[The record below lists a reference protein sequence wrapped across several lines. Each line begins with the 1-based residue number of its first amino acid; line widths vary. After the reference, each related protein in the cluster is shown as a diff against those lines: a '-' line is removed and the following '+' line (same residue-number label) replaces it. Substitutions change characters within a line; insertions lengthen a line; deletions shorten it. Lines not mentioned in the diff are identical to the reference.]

1 MLQQRHLTQLFGHF
15 LFSERKPICGNLI
28 FFSNLG
34 LATQIWV
41 SMKIRRG
48 VAPRLPS
55 NLASQV
61 LPRAEEFVR
70 AQLPDASAR
79 RQLSTLLLL
88 KVKLPDIRRNVV
100 AQEIVSL
107 LVQVQDDGQLQQFLC
122 ETEESELA
130 ILLSNLEDEMVANL
144 HKAMQTTSTKYKNC
158 KAVIDKEFVSRLA
171 SCEGA
176 DCLKKLWE
184 LLLANSKDGHE
195 WTRAA
200 AVVLASY
207 IDTLEV
213 SLEELD
219 VELVGFAREAF
230 EDQDGTRAFA
240 EKFFKN
246 DLGISRLSWPPLGA
260 AKILFE
266 LAWRLPLDDD
276 MEAEKFDLLLKAY
289 SIDGKDISIRKA
301 LKTQLHQ
308 LLLAEDTID
317 RDMENLFLEL
327 VLQDKEEIPQDVLP
341 KLSLRHVQQLSGDQL
356 IFLAQQLG
364 ALGKTLDAGRL
375 AIIAA
380 RRFTEIGKER
390 EAQDAFLKAFRW
402 DHNNP
407 DAANGLVTIVMEMRK
422 ENEDLKQRC
431 EDVENLKQIC
441 KDLQTRC
448 GSLERLQKEKVPL
461 MTFVWDLTDY
471 DFTSFVKGDIDF
483 QDSDEFE
490 ILPGINAALL

>member
-1 MLQQRHLTQLFGHF
+1 M
-15 LFSERKPICGNLI
+15 
-28 FFSNLG
+28 
-34 LATQIWV
+34 
-41 SMKIRRG
+41 
-48 VAPRLPS
+48 
-55 NLASQV
+55 
-61 LPRAEEFVR
+61 
-70 AQLPDASAR
+70 
-79 RQLSTLLLL
+79 
-88 KVKLPDIRRNVV
+88 
-100 AQEIVSL
+100 SL

-490 ILPGINAALL
+490 ILPGINAALLWTCFLFVQTSNTSSKYPLPELKSSPKTKNILKKNCLMS